1 MASSHPGPF
10 KGTLKYQSENVSR
23 SLRSNGKVYSNRDST
38 GTDSPPVGVEQIEVS
53 VSVESGR
60 KEGEERPRIHREGF
74 ELLPSVCPD
83 MDLFDDSVILEQYY
97 PHVETLLKEKL
108 GAAHVFA
115 FDHNLRSSSKG
126 SWMHK
131 TSSSSE
137 EDGKGEGDKN
147 AERLKGGNLVQS
159 PVAVVHGDLTLTS
172 APRRLEMLAEAP
184 RENDTLRRKLGDA
197 PLISADLV
205 NEAVSGKRR
214 FACVNVWRS
223 VGEGV
228 VKVSPLAM
236 CDCRSVG
243 DGDLVTFEVRYSDR
257 TGENYLAGHSE
268 GHRWTVDLTMF
279 NLSCLSRTCLHIPPN
294 KLELDLRIFPEMNRD
309 EVVLLKCWDS
319 EGDFAKKNQTDSQGG
334 GFAEPFSTFALHSA
348 IELTDTS
355 PAPDAPARKSLEVR
369 TVVIF

>member
-268 GHRWTVDLTMF
+268 GHRWT
-279 NLSCLSRTCLHIPPN
+279 
-294 KLELDLRIFPEMNRD
+294 IFPEMNRD